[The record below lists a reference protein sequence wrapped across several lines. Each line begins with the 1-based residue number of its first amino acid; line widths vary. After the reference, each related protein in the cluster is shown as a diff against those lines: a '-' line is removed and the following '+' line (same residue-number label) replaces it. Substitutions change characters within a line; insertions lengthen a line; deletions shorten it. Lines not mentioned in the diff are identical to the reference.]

1 MVVDG
6 SCIERKGGIARV
18 GNGARD
24 AALGPSFWP
33 KLLAQ

>member
-1 MVVDG
+1 MAVDR

-18 GNGARD
+18 GNGARRR
-24 AALGPSFWP
+24 FCP